1 MMDEDGPIIAD
12 TFYEELFRGPDGRP
26 IDEPDVKKSTYALH
40 LAVKKLRSKNVSF
53 RRWVPFIHMGK

>member
-1 MMDEDGPIIAD
+1 MADEDGPVIAD

-26 IDEPDVKKSTYALH
+26 TQEPDVKKSVRALH
-40 LAVKKLRSKNVSF
+40 LAVKKLRSKNISF

>member
-1 MMDEDGPIIAD
+1 MDEDGPIIAD
-12 TFYEELFRGPDGRP
+12 TFYEELYRDPDGRP
-26 IDEPDVKKSTYALH
+26 VDEPDVKKSIYALH